1 MDALTGSTALVVAA
15 VVAALL
21 VLLLLVR
28 SAYKIA
34 DPSQALIVVGRRG
47 GRPVLN
53 PETGEQSTDLSGQK
67 VVLGGGVF
75 VRPFFSKAYP
85 LSLAS
90 RAIRVQ
96 IRGAVSQQGI
106 RLNLDGVAIVKVGG
120 SETAVRAAAQRFLHQ
135 QAEIES
141 FSQEVLAG
149 SLRSI
154 VGTLTVD
161 EIIRDRAAFARQ
173 VADESVTSLNNQGLV
188 LDTFQIQDVTDD
200 NNYLRDLGRP
210 EAASA
215 ARAAVIAE
223 ADAQREAAQRQAA
236 AQVLIAESQRD
247 LALRQ
252 AAFKADTDK
261 AQADADA
268 AGVLAKAARDQ
279 EVLGAQERVAER
291 QAALTERKL
300 DTEVRK
306 PADAARYKREQEAQ
320 ASRNSVQ
327 FEAEGRSAA
336 SVQDATAAAERTRL
350 SSLAEAQ
357 RVKTEAEAEAAR
369 LRISSEAEA
378 ASVRLA
384 ADAELARRTAEADAA
399 RLEGEA
405 QAASIEARGRAEAAA
420 RQQAAEAFARYG
432 DAARLQMLVDVLPEM
447 AAALAEPLK
456 GIDGLTVI
464 SNDGA
469 GHLSKS
475 VANNLTETLETV
487 RRTTGVDLLGLL
499 AGRNGT
505 APPPALEVAAE
516 PEAPQERDPAT
527 DATR

>member
-1 MDALTGSTALVVAA
+1 MDALTGVAGLVTIGAVVLVLIVVALT
-15 VVAALL
+15 VVS
-21 VLLLLVR
+21 R
-28 SAYKIA
+28 YKIA
-34 DPSQALIVVGRRG
+34 NPSEALIVVGRRG
-47 GRPVLN
+47 KPVLN
-53 PETGEQSTDLSGQK
+53 PETGESSMDLSGQK
-67 VVLGGGVF
+67 VVMGGGVF
-75 VRPFFSKAYP
+75 VRPFVSQAYP

-106 RLNLDGVAIVKVGG
+106 RLNLDAVAIVKVGG
-120 SETAVRAAAQRFLHQ
+120 SEPAVRAAAQRFLHQ
-135 QAEIES
+135 QQEIDT

-223 ADAQREAAQRQAA
+223 ANAQREAAQAQAA
-236 AQVLIAESQRD
+236 AQVLISESERD
-247 LALRQ
+247 LALRK
-252 AAFKADTDK
+252 ATFKADTDR

-268 AGVLAKAARDQ
+268 AGVLAKADRDQ
-279 EVLGAQERVAER
+279 EVLTVQERVAER

-320 ASRNSVQ
+320 ANRNAVQ
-327 FEAEGRSAA
+327 FEAEGRSRA
-336 SVQDATAAAERTRL
+336 SIADAEAAAERTRL
-350 SSLAEAQ
+350 SSTAEAQ
-357 RVKTEAEAEAAR
+357 RVKISAEAEAER
-369 LRISSEAEA
+369 VKISSEADA
-378 ASVRLA
+378 ASVRIA
-384 ADAELARRTAEADAA
+384 AEAELARRTAEANAA

-405 QAASIEARGRAEAAA
+405 EAASIEARGRAEAIA
-420 RQQAAEAFARYG
+420 RQEAAEAFERYG
-432 DAARLQMLVDVLPEM
+432 DAARLQMVVDVLPQM

-475 VANNLTETLETV
+475 VANNLAETLETV
-487 RRTTGVDLLGLL
+487 RRTTGVDLVGLL
-499 AGRNGT
+499 ASRNGT
-505 APPPALEVAAE
+505 PSAPPPAVTASSAASE
-516 PEAPQERDPAT
+516 PSSPDEAPAR
-527 DATR
+527 